1 MSWLSWT
8 CPTLG
13 PFIFTAIWK
22 LAHRSL
28 HSTEADVEF
37 EPRAQS
43 LTTSKE
49 GLTTTSTADKPSL
62 VLPYACV
69 EESVYPILRKRMAEE
84 LANRLREIDV
94 FPWEIDILFVC
105 F

>member
-1 MSWLSWT
+1 MK
-8 CPTLG
+8 G
-13 PFIFTAIWK
+13 P
-22 LAHRSL
+22 
-28 HSTEADVEF
+28 
-37 EPRAQS
+37 
-43 LTTSKE
+43 
-49 GLTTTSTADKPSL
+49 LTTTSTADKHSL

-84 LANRLREIDV
+84 LANRLWKIDV